1 MVIVALAS
9 KGQLFN
15 QVVSASVVGPE
26 VGDCVGAEVVGDS
39 VGAEVVGDCVGLEVG
54 DSVEAEVGDCV
65 GAAVAQTCFTFAI
78 TDTSVDHESTS
89 VGHP

>member
-26 VGDCVGAEVVGDS
+26 VGDGVGAEV
-39 VGAEVVGDCVGLEVG
+39 
-54 DSVEAEVGDCV
+54 
-65 GAAVAQTCFTFAI
+65 AQACFTFAI